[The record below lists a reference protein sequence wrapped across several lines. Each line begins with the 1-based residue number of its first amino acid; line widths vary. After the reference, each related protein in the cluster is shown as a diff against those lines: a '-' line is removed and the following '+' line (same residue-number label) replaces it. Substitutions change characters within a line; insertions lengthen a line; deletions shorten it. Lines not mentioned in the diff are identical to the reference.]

1 MKFYGYRRADGS
13 VGCRNLVAVIPSVV
27 CAADVAQAIVQNVQG
42 AVGLFHHQGCSQLPP
57 DLKRVTDTLIGLAL
71 NPNVGAVLIVSL
83 GCEGTDHAR
92 MYQEIQAA
100 GKPVQA
106 HNLTEDMLA
115 DSKPFDV
122 VWDEDI
128 AFLLKDAV
136 LSAYRSER
144 LFPAIKASYE
154 ASGRELPLKDVYI
167 RDLKFLAS
175 TYMPNLANDSLSS
188 ILHRMKIPV
197 DMDNALSRAMACICG
212 LSWLENLY
220 PISSYG
226 IPLSAILAGAL
237 QGQPEEVVETREER
251 EAREQKEAKYAKLT
265 YYTKML
271 FLPFVIFCLFITIYY
286 VHRYGEA
293 EQTKVNFS
301 RYSTSGVPELSD
313 SEKEAQQEKT
323 RLPSSSGRYLMMRG
337 TYVIPD
343 ETTIPTFLK
352 ASHDRD
358 METIRSLV
366 RSDKILV
373 FAKPTRIQIT
383 GDKDKN
389 GFVPIQILEG
399 DYANRTGFAA
409 DDMISK

>member
-1 MKFYGYRRADGS
+1 
-13 VGCRNLVAVIPSVV
+13 
-27 CAADVAQAIVQNVQG
+27 
-42 AVGLFHHQGCSQLPP
+42 
-57 DLKRVTDTLIGLAL
+57 
-71 NPNVGAVLIVSL
+71 
-83 GCEGTDHAR
+83 
-92 MYQEIQAA
+92 
-100 GKPVQA
+100 
-106 HNLTEDMLA
+106 
-115 DSKPFDV
+115 
-122 VWDEDI
+122 
-128 AFLLKDAV
+128 
-136 LSAYRSER
+136 
-144 LFPAIKASYE
+144 
-154 ASGRELPLKDVYI
+154 
-167 RDLKFLAS
+167 
-175 TYMPNLANDSLSS
+175 
-188 ILHRMKIPV
+188 
-197 DMDNALSRAMACICG
+197 
-212 LSWLENLY
+212 
-220 PISSYG
+220 
-226 IPLSAILAGAL
+226 
-237 QGQPEEVVETREER
+237 
-251 EAREQKEAKYAKLT
+251 
-265 YYTKML
+265 ML

-293 EQTKVNFS
+293 AQSNVNFS

-399 DYANRTGFAA
+399 DYADRTGFAP

>member
-1 MKFYGYRRADGS
+1 MDTNTQKALESLRRRKVNAS
-13 VGCRNLVAVIPSVV
+13 IAI
-27 CAADVAQAIVQNVQG
+27 AADLANDNLNSI
-42 AVGLFHHQGCSQLPP
+42 C
-57 DLKRVTDTLIGLAL
+57 RLAL
-71 NPNVGAVLIVSL
+71 AWISDGNVHGISYFIKPR
-83 GCEGTDHAR
+83 EG
-92 MYQEIQAA
+92 
-100 GKPVQA
+100 PVQA

-122 VWDEDI
+122 IWDEDI

-251 EAREQKEAKYAKLT
+251 EAREQKDAKYAKLT

-293 EQTKVNFS
+293 AQSNVNFS

>member
-1 MKFYGYRRADGS
+1 MDANTQKALESLRRRKVNSSIA
-13 VGCRNLVAVIPSVV
+13 I
-27 CAADVAQAIVQNVQG
+27 AADLANDNLNSI
-42 AVGLFHHQGCSQLPP
+42 C
-57 DLKRVTDTLIGLAL
+57 RLAL
-71 NPNVGAVLIVSL
+71 AWISDGNVHGISYFIKPR
-83 GCEGTDHAR
+83 EG
-92 MYQEIQAA
+92 
-100 GKPVQA
+100 PVQA
-106 HNLTEDMLA
+106 HNLTEAMLA

-175 TYMPNLANDSLSS
+175 TYMPNLANDSLTS

-212 LSWLENLY
+212 LNWLENLY

-251 EAREQKEAKYAKLT
+251 EAREEKEAKYAKLT

-271 FLPFVIFCLFITIYY
+271 FLPFVHHHLLRPPLWRSRTDQCQLLPLFSQRRPGTE
-286 VHRYGEA
+286 RRGKRSAAGKESPA
-293 EQTKVNFS
+293 LEQ
-301 RYSTSGVPELSD
+301 RP
-313 SEKEAQQEKT
+313 
-323 RLPSSSGRYLMMRG
+323 LPHDARDLRHPRRDDHSHLPQSQPRPRHGNNPLPRPVRQDTGLCQADAH
-337 TYVIPD
+337 PD
-343 ETTIPTFLK
+343 Y
-352 ASHDRD
+352 R
-358 METIRSLV
+358 
-366 RSDKILV
+366 
-373 FAKPTRIQIT
+373 
-383 GDKDKN
+383 
-389 GFVPIQILEG
+389 
-399 DYANRTGFAA
+399 
-409 DDMISK
+409 